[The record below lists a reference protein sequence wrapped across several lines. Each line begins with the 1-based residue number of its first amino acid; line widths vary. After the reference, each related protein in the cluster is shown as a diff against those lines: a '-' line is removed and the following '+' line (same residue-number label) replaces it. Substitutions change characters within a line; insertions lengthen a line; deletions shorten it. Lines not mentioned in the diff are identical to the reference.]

1 MTSRLIYS
9 TVIYAAGEQR
19 ELDSCIAVSAN
30 CGERERRSSGS
41 HGSLVATRPRG
52 AVCHHSFPGS
62 AGTGHTAPCRRWI
75 DLTAVW
81 PVQERPKHSTLHE
94 WMGLK
99 WKIKL
104 FRLAICKKKKERG
117 NPPPKKEKN
126 RQCND
131 VSYFELHWSARLR
144 VTNRAERPQKKRNI
158 SMRYVAINKFLP
170 LAHLFT

>member
-30 CGERERRSSGS
+30 CG
-41 HGSLVATRPRG
+41 SLVATRLRG
-52 AVCHHSFPGS
+52 TVCHHSFPSS
-62 AGTGHTAPCRRWI
+62 AGTGHTAPCCRWI

-81 PVQERPKHSTLHE
+81 PVQEIPKHSTLHE

-104 FRLAICKKKKERG
+104 FCLAICKKKKE
-117 NPPPKKEKN
+117 KKTKNNN

-131 VSYFELHWSARLR
+131 VTYFELHWSACLR
-144 VTNRAERPQKKRNI
+144 VTNRTKRPQKKRNI

>member
-52 AVCHHSFPGS
+52 TVCHHSFPSS

-75 DLTAVW
+75 DLT
-81 PVQERPKHSTLHE
+81 RPGNTKTQHVARVD
-94 WMGLK
+94 G
-99 WKIKL
+99 IKMEN
-104 FRLAICKKKKERG
+104 KTV
-117 NPPPKKEKN
+117 PPG
-126 RQCND
+126 
-131 VSYFELHWSARLR
+131 YL
-144 VTNRAERPQKKRNI
+144 
-158 SMRYVAINKFLP
+158 
-170 LAHLFT
+170 